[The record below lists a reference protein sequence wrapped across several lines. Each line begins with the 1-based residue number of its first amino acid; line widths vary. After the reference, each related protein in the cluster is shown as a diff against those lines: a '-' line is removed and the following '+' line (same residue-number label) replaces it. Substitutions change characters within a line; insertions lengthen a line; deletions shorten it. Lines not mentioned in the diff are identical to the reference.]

1 MRKMNELK
9 IFESKEFG
17 SIRTVTIDG
26 QTEYLVNGTVLD
38 RFKLLALAVDAE
50 TEEEAWEILHVA
62 SILFHPLDDP
72 YFNSLYTASV
82 TEVVWSHR
90 KNEFTYQDMFKRNYS
105 KIGKGKV
112 VNLKTDGHNIP
123 DAWIRRG
130 DYILP
135 VEVKLNGFDDKALKQ
150 LERYMK
156 VYKCEKGIAVGRT
169 LNVKLPRNIEFVF
182 LSELEGVNK
191 QKVSGK
197 HSCFVKKW

>member
-1 MRKMNELK
+1 MQELQIFKNE
-9 IFESKEFG
+9 EFG
-17 SIRTVTIDG
+17 EVRTVTIDG

-50 TEEEAWEILHVA
+50 TKEEAWEILHVA
-62 SILFHPLDDP
+62 SKLFHPLDDP
-72 YFNSLYTASV
+72 YFNSLYRASAM
-82 TEVVWSHR
+82 EVVQSHC
-90 KNEFTYQDMFKRNYS
+90 KNEFTYQDMFKKNYS

-112 VNLKTDGHNIP
+112 VNLKIDGHNIP

-135 VEVKLNGFDDKALKQ
+135 VEVKLNGFDSKALKQ

-169 LNVKLPRNIEFVF
+169 LNVKLPQNIEFVF
-182 LSELEGVNK
+182 LSELEGVNE
-191 QKVSGK
+191 
-197 HSCFVKKW
+197 

>member
-1 MRKMNELK
+1 MNNLK

-72 YFNSLYTASV
+72 YFNSLYRASAM
-82 TEVVWSHR
+82 EVVQSHC

-135 VEVKLNGFDDKALKQ
+135 VEVKLNGFDGKALKQ

-169 LNVKLPRNIEFVF
+169 LNVKLPQNIEFVF
-182 LSELEGVNK
+182 LSELEGVNE
-191 QKVSGK
+191 
-197 HSCFVKKW
+197 

>member
-1 MRKMNELK
+1 MKGERKKMEEMR
-9 IFESKEFG
+9 IFENKEFG
-17 SIRTVTIDG
+17 NIRVVTIDG

-50 TEEEAWEILHVA
+50 TKEEAWEILHVA
-62 SILFHPLDDP
+62 SKLFHPLDDP

-135 VEVKLNGFDDKALKQ
+135 VEVKLNGFDGKALKQ

-169 LNVKLPRNIEFVF
+169 LNVKLPQNIEFVF
-182 LSELEGVNK
+182 LSELEGVNE
-191 QKVSGK
+191 
-197 HSCFVKKW
+197 